1 MQNFEAQ
8 LEKYAQLAIKVG
20 VNLQPSQLLVVNAP
34 VMAAY
39 FVRTLVKEAYK
50 AGAGN
55 VHVEWHDEEIT
66 HTKLSIAPF
75 EALTQYPLWKA
86 KGYEEMAEAGA
97 AVMTIS
103 IPNPDLLRDIPGER
117 IAAANKANAVAME
130 GFKKYTQTGKISWT
144 TICIPGEEWA
154 AKIFPYAS
162 AEEGMTLLWENIF
175 NIVRASA
182 EDPVA
187 AWQQHLSNVRDKLS
201 LLNSKRYKKLFFKSA
216 GTDLSMALP
225 DKHLWVG
232 GGIHNEKGTY
242 FVPNLP
248 TEEVFT
254 MPLKHSLE
262 GVVTS
267 TKPLNYGG
275 NVIENFTLT
284 FKEGRIV
291 EFTAEKGYDTLKR
304 LIETDEGA
312 HYIGEVA
319 LVPHDSPISN
329 TNLVFFNTLFDENA
343 SCHLAIGAAYPLS
356 IEGGS
361 AMGKEELEQQGANT
375 SLVHVDFMIGSQ
387 NMEISAETAEGN
399 IEIIFSKGN
408 WA

>member
-1 MQNFEAQ
+1 MENFEMM

-34 VMAAY
+34 VKAAY
-39 FVRTLVKEAYK
+39 FVRAIVKRAYEV
-50 AGAGN
+50 GAEN
-55 VHVEWHDEEIT
+55 VHVEWHDDEIT
-66 HTKLSIAPF
+66 HTKLAIAPF
-75 EALTQYPLWKA
+75 EALKQYPVWKA

-97 AVMTIS
+97 AVLNVS
-103 IPNPDLLRDIPGER
+103 IPNPDLLKDIPGER
-117 IAAANKANAVAME
+117 VAAANKANAVAME
-130 GFKKYTQTGKISWT
+130 GFRKYTQTGKISWT
-144 TICIPGEEWA
+144 AICIPGEEWA
-154 AKIFPYAS
+154 AKVFPDAPP
-162 AEEGMTLLWENIF
+162 EEGTELLWHHIF
-175 NIVRASA
+175 KIVRIDA
-182 EDPVA
+182 EDPVE
-187 AWQQHLSNVRDKLS
+187 AWRQHLAEVRNKLAF
-201 LLNSKRYKKLFFKSA
+201 LNEKRYSKLHFRA
-216 GTDLSMALP
+216 NGTDLTMALP
-225 DKHLWVG
+225 EKHLWVG
-232 GGIHNEKGTY
+232 GGIYNEKGTF

-254 MPLKHSLE
+254 MPLKQSLE
-262 GVVTS
+262 GIVSS

-304 LIETDEGA
+304 LIETDEGS

-319 LVPHDSPISN
+319 LVPHSSPISN

-361 AMGKEELEQQGANT
+361 TMSKEELEQQGANT
-375 SLVHVDFMIGSQ
+375 SLVHVDFMIGGAD
-387 NMEISAETAEGN
+387 MEISAEAADGKT
-399 IEIIFSKGN
+399 EIIFKNGN